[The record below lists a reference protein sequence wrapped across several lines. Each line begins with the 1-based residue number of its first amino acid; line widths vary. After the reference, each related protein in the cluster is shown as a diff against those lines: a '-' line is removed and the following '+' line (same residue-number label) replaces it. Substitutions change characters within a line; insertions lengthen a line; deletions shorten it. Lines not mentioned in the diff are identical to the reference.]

1 VRVRV
6 RVCVCVC
13 TRVTIIQLAA
23 KRIKG
28 ESKGKRRRIMS
39 LRASAR
45 DCFLREQHA
54 RVVCIFVICRQ
65 RERERERESRER
77 GEGIASGRTDDGG
90 RGGLEFLEGVHC
102 WPFRGPVGTIMVPF
116 TAGAPQPQAF
126 SLKPS
131 ASNLQPQPSRPLF
144 QCALSFF
151 PLARLEP
158 SWKLVLLILQ
168 HSRLGSGRTT
178 CLSMPLFSPLYLEN
192 DLILA
197 FRR

>member
-1 VRVRV
+1 
-6 RVCVCVC
+6 
-13 TRVTIIQLAA
+13 
-23 KRIKG
+23 
-28 ESKGKRRRIMS
+28 MS

-131 ASNLQPQPSRPLF
+131 ASNLQPQALSLKPSARDGFSSLSRLRTLHRVVAPQPPPPSRPLF